1 MIVKLADMTEEID
14 LTPTSYIVLGM
25 LSMYVGEATPYDL
38 KRMVAVSVGEFWTLP
53 HAMMYSEPARLA
65 RGGYVTESQ
74 EQHGR
79 RRKLYSLTDSGRA
92 ALEDWLHVVTPEPH
106 VIRDLAL
113 LKLFFGADGQA
124 LAEGQLKILR
134 EKLAEHEALAA
145 HDPGDQPGRRRGP
158 WEALKFGIGHHREAI
173 AFWEEQAQA
182 GRLRATRGKP
192 TRSKSKPKSKRP

>member
-1 MIVKLADMTEEID
+1 MTEEID
-14 LTPTSYIVLGM
+14 LTPNSYIVLGM

-38 KRMVAVSVGEFWTLP
+38 KRMVAASVGQFWTLP
-53 HAMMYSEPARLA
+53 HAVMYSEPARLA
-65 RGGYVTESQ
+65 RGGYVTENQ

-92 ALEDWLHVVTPEPH
+92 ALEDWLHVATPEPY

-124 LAEGQLKILR
+124 LAEAQLGILR
-134 EKLAEHEALAA
+134 EKLAEHEAIAA

-158 WEALKFGIGHHREAI
+158 WEALKFGIGHHRKAI
-173 AFWEEQAQA
+173 SFWEEQAQA
-182 GRLRATRGKP
+182 GKQRSTRNEP
-192 TRSKSKPKSKRP
+192 TESKPKPKKP